1 MSVLKEFREFINKG
15 NVVDLAVAV
24 VIGGAFGKIVSAL
37 VADLVMPL
45 VNSVMPQGDW
55 RKWEVTPLH
64 FRVGDFMG
72 TIVDFTIVAFVV
84 FIVMVKLVGKVNK
97 KAVATR
103 TCPECLESVPV
114 AAKRCR
120 ACTSVLTALALLL
133 MFAAPSPAAAQTNPA
148 FVFAK
153 PDEAK
158 AGAPPAPPA
167 DKAEWKA
174 QVKAGTTATSG
185 NSQTVNATAGVS
197 VSRKQNANK
206 FAFDAAAAYGESN
219 IIVPVFADAANP
231 TTITNVERR
240 STTTTS
246 NWLSK
251 ARYDRFFTA
260 NNAGYASSNVGA
272 DRIAGKSLIFGG
284 QVGYSRQLIK
294 NATHTLVSELGYD
307 YSREHY
313 VPQPMRTLD
322 PVSIHSARLFVGE
335 TMKLGEAS
343 ALSTSIEAF
352 LNLNREGAAIDAQN
366 RTVGVEPFH
375 DTRIIG
381 KVNLTTTLW
390 KRLGVGFG
398 FTVRFDQNPAPRP
411 IPSGSPAGSMYSAD
425 FPFANRTDTLGE
437 LTLIYTFI

>member
-1 MSVLKEFREFINKG
+1 MKVLKEFKEFINKG

-64 FRVGDFMG
+64 FRIGDFLG
-72 TIVDFTIVAFVV
+72 TVVDFTIVAFVV

-103 TCPECLESVPV
+103 TCPECLDSVPIG
-114 AAKRCR
+114 AKRCR
-120 ACTSVLTALALLL
+120 ACTSVLAVIATVL
-133 MFAAPSPAAAQTNPA
+133 MLAAPSTASAQTNPA

-158 AGAPPAPPA
+158 TGAPPPPPV
-167 DKAEWKA
+167 EWKA
-174 QVKAGTTATSG
+174 QVKTGTMSTSG

-219 IIVPVFADAANP
+219 IIVPVFGDAANP
-231 TTITNVERR
+231 TTITSLDRR
-240 STTTTS
+240 STTTTN
-246 NWLSK
+246 NWVTK
-251 ARYDRFFTA
+251 ARYDRFFTT
-260 NNAGYASSNVGA
+260 NNAGYASGNVGG
-272 DRIAGKSLIFGG
+272 DRIAGKSLIAGG
-284 QVGYSRQLIK
+284 QIGYSRQLIK
-294 NATHTLVSELGYD
+294 NDTHTLVSEIGYD

-313 VPQPMRTLD
+313 VPQPMRTLA

-335 TMKLGEAS
+335 TMKLGDAS
-343 ALSTSIEAF
+343 ALTASFEAF
-352 LNLNREGAAIDAQN
+352 FNLNREGAAINADN

-375 DTRIIG
+375 DTRLIG
-381 KVNLTTTLW
+381 KAALTTTVW
-390 KRLGVGFG
+390 KRLSVGFG

-425 FPFANRTDTLGE
+425 FPFANRTDTMGE
-437 LTLIYTFI
+437 LALVYTFI